1 MCTLVHAIVK
11 LIKYSYVPEAFG
23 VGMIIPLLK
32 GDDCDVPTVCEN
44 YRAIT
49 ISPCV
54 SKIFELCLS
63 SVFHRWLG
71 SDELQLGFKKG
82 MGCREARDA
91 IFTLR
96 GIVNYINNN
105 GSTAVLCAL
114 DISKAF
120 DKMNHY
126 ALYS

>member
-1 MCTLVHAIVK
+1 MSAEHLDFSHQIICVLLSILVK
-11 LIKYSYVPEAFG
+11 LILKYSYVPDAFG

-32 GDDCDVPTVCEN
+32 GDDCDPTVCDN

-54 SKIFELCLS
+54 SKVFELCLS
-63 SVFHRWLG
+63 SVFHRWLV
-71 SDELQLGFKKG
+71 SDELHLGFKKG
-82 MGCREARDA
+82 MGCRDA

-105 GSTAVLCAL
+105 DSTAVVCP
-114 DISKAF
+114 
-120 DKMNHY
+120 
-126 ALYS
+126 